1 MRRNV
6 YLAMKSLKDAK
17 EIFLGF
23 FRDKTTIEERI
34 PVEKALGRV
43 TATPVV
49 AQISAPTYHSA
60 AMDGIA
66 VKAEDTYGCTERSPK
81 RLKIGED
88 AFWINTGHALPLG
101 CNAVIMVEKVH
112 ELVADQVE
120 IMSPVYPW
128 ENVRKVGEDIVATQ
142 LLFPKNHVIRAFD
155 LGAMIAAGVFE
166 VSVHKK
172 PNVTIIPTGTE
183 MINHRD
189 IVDFSQ
195 LKRNQI
201 VDSNSVT
208 ISGLVSQMHGEP
220 CVLGITPD
228 DEDAIRDVLLKTA
241 ETQTDLIVI
250 LAGSSAGSKD
260 FTARILAEI
269 GEIFVHG
276 VAMMPGKPT
285 ILGRI
290 KNKPVIGLPGY
301 PVSAVLAF
309 EQFAKPILLRLQ
321 GFDVP
326 KDHFVPVRSSR
337 PIPSKLGL
345 EEFVRVNI
353 GKVGNTMVATPL
365 PRSAGS
371 ITTLTRA
378 EGVIRIPPFS
388 EGIHQDEEV
397 LAELLMDETQL
408 DGTVVVIGSH
418 DMTIDILADEIR
430 HSRQRPVRVSSA
442 NVGSLGG
449 LLAVKKGICHLA
461 GSHLLDIKTG
471 EYNVSFIKRYLEGIG
486 ISLFHLVRREQG
498 LIIPKGNPKG
508 IKGIL
513 DLMRDDVVFVNRQK
527 GSGTRILLDYHLT
540 RAGIKAESIKGYD
553 HEEYSHMSV
562 AVDVLSGL
570 ADCGMAIY
578 AAAKA
583 LDLDFIPMD
592 VENFDLVIRTERL
605 QETNIQAVFDTI
617 RSDKFRKRVS
627 SLGGYD
633 PSKSGD
639 LVIEMNS

>member
-250 LAGSSAGSKD
+250 LAGSSAG
-260 FTARILAEI
+260 
-269 GEIFVHG
+269 
-276 VAMMPGKPT
+276 
-285 ILGRI
+285 
-290 KNKPVIGLPGY
+290 
-301 PVSAVLAF
+301 
-309 EQFAKPILLRLQ
+309 
-321 GFDVP
+321 
-326 KDHFVPVRSSR
+326 
-337 PIPSKLGL
+337 
-345 EEFVRVNI
+345 
-353 GKVGNTMVATPL
+353 
-365 PRSAGS
+365 
-371 ITTLTRA
+371 
-378 EGVIRIPPFS
+378 
-388 EGIHQDEEV
+388 
-397 LAELLMDETQL
+397 
-408 DGTVVVIGSH
+408 
-418 DMTIDILADEIR
+418 
-430 HSRQRPVRVSSA
+430 
-442 NVGSLGG
+442 
-449 LLAVKKGICHLA
+449 
-461 GSHLLDIKTG
+461 
-471 EYNVSFIKRYLEGIG
+471 
-486 ISLFHLVRREQG
+486 
-498 LIIPKGNPKG
+498 
-508 IKGIL
+508 
-513 DLMRDDVVFVNRQK
+513 
-527 GSGTRILLDYHLT
+527 
-540 RAGIKAESIKGYD
+540 
-553 HEEYSHMSV
+553 
-562 AVDVLSGL
+562 
-570 ADCGMAIY
+570 
-578 AAAKA
+578 
-583 LDLDFIPMD
+583 
-592 VENFDLVIRTERL
+592 
-605 QETNIQAVFDTI
+605 
-617 RSDKFRKRVS
+617 
-627 SLGGYD
+627 
-633 PSKSGD
+633 
-639 LVIEMNS
+639 